1 MGCETEAGG
10 AAVMWGVFRTAEVET
25 ELSHKE
31 KLSIYL
37 PVFVRSLTYS
47 QELWVVIERLR

>member
-1 MGCETEAGG
+1 
-10 AAVMWGVFRTAEVET
+10 MWGVFRTAEVEP

>member
-10 AAVMWGVFRTAEVET
+10 AAVMWGLFRTAEVET

-31 KLSIYL
+31 KLSIY
-37 PVFVRSLTYS
+37 PSASPTVRSFG
-47 QELWVVIERLR
+47 